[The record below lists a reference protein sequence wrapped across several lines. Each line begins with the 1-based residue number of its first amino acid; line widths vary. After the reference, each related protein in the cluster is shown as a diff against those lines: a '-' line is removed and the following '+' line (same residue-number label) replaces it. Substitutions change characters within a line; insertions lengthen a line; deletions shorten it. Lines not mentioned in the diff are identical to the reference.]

1 MIVHQKGPLE
11 PGQLVLRQVQPQE
24 MAVDTLCRQHRHLC
38 PALAVE
44 LLLGGDE
51 APGQTGVVQ
60 LVQDAL
66 HRDVAGQVPK
76 LRRSAPLLPQVPQH
90 TVEQHVEIGPV
101 HRRPGP
107 EIPLREEAAV
117 VVQRLP
123 VGGQGQRHPAAGLEV
138 QAAQRHIQIGQ
149 IQIQFI
155 PGRLQNLQSDGRQ
168 VLGRHGAPPS
178 LL

>member
-1 MIVHQKGPLE
+1 MVVHQKGPLE
-11 PGQLVLRQVQPQE
+11 PGHLVRRQVQPQE
-24 MAVDTLCRQHRHLC
+24 MAVDALRRQHRHLC

-51 APGQTGVVQ
+51 APGQAGVVQ

-66 HRDVAGQVPK
+66 HRDIAGQIPQ
-76 LRRSAPLLPQVPQH
+76 LRHPAPLLPQVPQH

>member
-1 MIVHQKGPLE
+1 M
-11 PGQLVLRQVQPQE
+11 
-24 MAVDTLCRQHRHLC
+24 
-38 PALAVE
+38 
-44 LLLGGDE
+44 
-51 APGQTGVVQ
+51 
-60 LVQDAL
+60 
-66 HRDVAGQVPK
+66 
-76 LRRSAPLLPQVPQH
+76 
-90 TVEQHVEIGPV
+90 EIGPV